1 MIRRLLVANRG
12 EIAIRII
19 RACRELGIESV
30 AVYSEA
36 DRRAWHRALADSAV
50 SIGPAPAVDSYLSPS
65 RITDAARGAGADAV
79 HPGYGFLSESA
90 AFAAACEAAGL
101 TFVGPPSSV
110 IARMGSKIESRR
122 VMDQAGVAVVPG
134 VTPDDQSDEGVGQ
147 AVDTVGL
154 PALIKASAGGG
165 GRGMRRVSDP
175 GEIGAAVQGARREA
189 RASVGD
195 GTLYVERFVEKARH
209 VEVQIF
215 GDAHGRIVHLFERD
229 CSAQRRHQKVIEESP
244 CPSLT
249 PRMRS
254 RLTEAA
260 VAAARAA
267 EYRNA
272 GTVEFLVDTDRGTPD
287 DRPFYFLEMN
297 TRLQVEHPVTEQLT
311 GVDLV
316 HAQILTAAGVPLAW
330 PEQELTSRGHVIEAR
345 VYAEDPSSGFLPQA
359 GGILLCRAPSLPG
372 VRIDSGIREG
382 DTISVHYDPL
392 LAKVIATAPDRPQ
405 ALARLALA
413 LREFPI
419 LGVRTNVSYL
429 LHVLDDSTFRQGGM
443 HTTYLETV
451 SFGDPTERDTPPF
464 VLAAMAAAEEDT
476 SAGDVTLTAPADPWA
491 TLHRW
496 RAP

>member
-19 RACRELGIESV
+19 HACRELGIESV

-36 DRRAWHRALADSAV
+36 DSNAWHRALADSAV
-50 SIGPAPAVDSYLSPS
+50 SIGPAPAVESYLATS
-65 RITDAARGAGADAV
+65 RIIDAARAAGADAV

-90 AFAAACEAAGL
+90 AFAAACEAAGVIY
-101 TFVGPPSSV
+101 VGPPSSV

-122 VMDQAGVAVVPG
+122 VMDEAGVAVVPG
-134 VTPDDQSDEGVGQ
+134 ETPDDQSDGGVRR
-147 AVDTVGL
+147 AVGRVGL

-175 GEIGAAVQGARREA
+175 DEIEAAVQGARREA
-189 RASVGD
+189 IASFGD
-195 GTLYVERFVEKARH
+195 GTLYVERFIDRARH

-215 GDAHGRIVHLFERD
+215 GDALGHVVHLFERD

-244 CPSLT
+244 SPSLT

-260 VAAARAA
+260 VRAARAA

-272 GTVEFLVDTDRGTPD
+272 GTVEFLVDAEGGTPD
-287 DRPFYFLEMN
+287 DRPFYFLEVN

-316 HAQILTAAGVPLAW
+316 HAQILTAAGAPLAW
-330 PEQELTSRGHVIEAR
+330 IGQELAARGHVIEAR
-345 VYAEDPSSGFLPQA
+345 VYAEDPSAEFLPQA
-359 GGILLCRAPSLPG
+359 GRILLCRPPHLPG
-372 VRIDSGIREG
+372 VRVDSGIREG
-382 DTISVHYDPL
+382 DTVSVHYDPL

-405 ALARLALA
+405 AVARLASA

-429 LHVLDDSTFRQGGM
+429 LRVLADPTFQQGGM
-443 HTTYLETV
+443 HTTYLETA
-451 SFGDPTERDTPPF
+451 SAAEPTQGDAPPF
-464 VLAAMAAAEEDT
+464 VLAAMAAADADT
-476 SAGDVTLTAPADPWA
+476 SAGGASATARSDPWT
-491 TLHRW
+491 TLHGW
-496 RAP
+496 RTP